1 MIYAVKAYMWFIV
14 IWINK
19 SEETDFESNIL
30 YFDIFSAVV
39 CGFSRQ
45 KKQKIYNA

>member
-19 SEETDFESNIL
+19 SEETDFESHIL
-30 YFDIFSAVV
+30 YFDISSAV
-39 CGFSRQ
+39 GRDFSRQ

>member
-1 MIYAVKAYMWFIV
+1 MRLKHILWFIV

-30 YFDIFSAVV
+30 YFDISSAVV
-39 CGFSRQ
+39 CDFSRQ